1 MEDGSVTAAAALT
14 QSLVRPRMLRG
25 WRGIAE
31 WREEKK

>member
-14 QSLVRPRMLRG
+14 QSRMLRG

-31 WREEKK
+31 WREGKKIR